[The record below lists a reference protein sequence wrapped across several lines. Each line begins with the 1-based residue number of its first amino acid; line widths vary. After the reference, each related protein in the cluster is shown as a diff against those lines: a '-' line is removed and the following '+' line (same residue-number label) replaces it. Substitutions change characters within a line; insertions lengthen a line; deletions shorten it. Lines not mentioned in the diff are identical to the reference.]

1 MKRRVRRIKRT
12 FTELDHTLWRKVMD
26 EYRSMRP
33 YREIDLTEALAREQ
47 AERESCRTRVYWERT
62 YRIEDLPQEDK
73 ERLGLG

>member
-1 MKRRVRRIKRT
+1 MKRRARRLKRT

-33 YREIDLTEALAREQ
+33 YREIDLTEAIEREK

-62 YRIEDLPQEDK
+62 YHVSELPQEDK
-73 ERLGLG
+73 ERLGL